1 MKKRVTITIDKD
13 VIKQAK
19 IKAIDDDS
27 NLSATIERLLVE
39 YIEST
44 KKENQTEKKES

>member
-1 MKKRVTITIDKD
+1 MKKRFTVTLDKD
-13 VIKQAK
+13 VVKKAK
-19 IKAIDDDS
+19 MKAIDDDS

-44 KKENQTEKKES
+44 KKENQTEKKEP

>member
-1 MKKRVTITIDKD
+1 MKKRVTITLDKD

-19 IKAIDDDS
+19 IKAIGEDS
-27 NLSATIERLLVE
+27 NLSATIEKLLVE

-44 KKENQTEKKES
+44 KKEKQIEKNDF